1 MTIHVNIGKAK
12 ANLSKLISASLRGEE
27 VVIDNDGKPQV
38 RLIPVVEAQAD
49 DREARRRK
57 IDEILAR
64 ADALPRLDKDFDLEW
79 DENGL
84 PICQSRS
91 EEHPSELQSLMRI
104 SYVVFCLKKTIHTH
118 TYT

>member
-38 RLIPVVEAQAD
+38 RLIPVAEAKAV
-49 DREARRRK
+49 DREARRK
-57 IDEILAR
+57 NINDILAR
-64 ADALPRLDKDFDLEW
+64 IDALPIDRSSGGDLEW

-84 PICQSRS
+84 PI
-91 EEHPSELQSLMRI
+91 
-104 SYVVFCLKKTIHTH
+104 
-118 TYT
+118 

>member
-27 VVIDNDGKPQV
+27 VVIDHDGKPQV
-38 RLIPVVEAQAD
+38 RLIPVVDAAAI
-49 DREARRRK
+49 DRDARRKK

-64 ADALPRLDKDFDLEW
+64 ADALPRLNDNFDLEW

-84 PICQSRS
+84 PI
-91 EEHPSELQSLMRI
+91 
-104 SYVVFCLKKTIHTH
+104 
-118 TYT
+118 

>member
-12 ANLSKLISASLRGEE
+12 ANLSKLISASLRGEV

-38 RLIPVVEAQAD
+38 RLTPVVEARTV
-49 DREARRRK
+49 DREARRKK

-64 ADALPRLDKDFDLEW
+64 ADALPVLDDGFDLEW

-84 PICQSRS
+84 P
-91 EEHPSELQSLMRI
+91 
-104 SYVVFCLKKTIHTH
+104 V
-118 TYT
+118 